1 MTYEEALLY
10 IHGIPKFRRPLGN
23 AQLER
28 LLHILGNP
36 QDGLKFIH
44 IAGTNG
50 KGSCAAMTASVLKAQ
65 GYVTGMYTSP
75 FIERFNERIQINGVQ
90 IGDDELAQ
98 YTERVKTA
106 MEENDAYVSEF
117 AFITA
122 AAFLYFCEKKCDIV
136 VLEAGMG
143 GRLDATNVIK
153 TPLVSVLMSIGL
165 DHTQYLGETIEEITL
180 EKCGIIKNG
189 GTVVSYPNDSV
200 KDIIISECE
209 KHGAELVFA
218 DIPAPCGDG
227 FLYKGRGYALSLKG
241 AYQPCNA
248 AAVIEI
254 INALRRK
261 GFKVS
266 EDALEYGLSH
276 TEWKARFEYVG
287 KNVIIDGA
295 HNPDGIAALKKSLLA
310 LDKRIILVMAMMADK
325 NYADCIR
332 DISEIAECTVAAEV
346 NTERSL
352 KAAEIGAVLEKSGAE
367 YKIIP
372 DIRSAVAEAVRLAG
386 EDGIVCVCGSLYL
399 AGEAEKFFSKSTCK

>member
-1 MTYEEALLY
+1 
-10 IHGIPKFRRPLGN
+10 
-23 AQLER
+23 
-28 LLHILGNP
+28 
-36 QDGLKFIH
+36 
-44 IAGTNG
+44 
-50 KGSCAAMTASVLKAQ
+50 
-65 GYVTGMYTSP
+65 
-75 FIERFNERIQINGVQ
+75 
-90 IGDDELAQ
+90 
-98 YTERVKTA
+98 
-106 MEENDAYVSEF
+106 
-117 AFITA
+117 
-122 AAFLYFCEKKCDIV
+122 
-136 VLEAGMG
+136 
-143 GRLDATNVIK
+143 
-153 TPLVSVLMSIGL
+153 
-165 DHTQYLGETIEEITL
+165 
-180 EKCGIIKNG
+180 
-189 GTVVSYPNDSV
+189 
-200 KDIIISECE
+200 
-209 KHGAELVFA
+209 VFA